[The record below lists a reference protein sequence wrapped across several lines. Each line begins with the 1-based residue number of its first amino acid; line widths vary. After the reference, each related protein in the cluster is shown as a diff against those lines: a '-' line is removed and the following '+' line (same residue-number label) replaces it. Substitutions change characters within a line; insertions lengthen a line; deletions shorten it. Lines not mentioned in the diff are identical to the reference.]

1 MLGKYSSVY
10 NFLKSLIPSWHNHFR
25 LSCLLV
31 DFKVNQRYKKAGYA
45 SIMLDDYLVMISLGV
60 DQHNTENSLVYV
72 QLIYKYSKLA

>member
-45 SIMLDDYLVMISLGV
+45 SIMLEDYMVMTSLGV
-60 DQHNTENSLVYV
+60 DQHNYRKFFSLCAINLQV
-72 QLIYKYSKLA
+72 